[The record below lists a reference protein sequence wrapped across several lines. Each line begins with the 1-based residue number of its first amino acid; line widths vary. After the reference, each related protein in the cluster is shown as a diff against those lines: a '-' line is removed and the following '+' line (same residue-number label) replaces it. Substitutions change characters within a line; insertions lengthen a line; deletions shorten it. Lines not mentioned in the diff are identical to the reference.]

1 MDNQTKK
8 LLSVVGIAVLLLWF
22 TRPKRNM
29 IDSVRNKPKGSGKL
43 SAPKEADSKLAQDQH
58 NGTVGIQA
66 MREAIESGETK
77 KELDKL
83 NRMLL
88 NENGIKVYVMTNG
101 KLCAR
106 NRKGKT
112 VAKEK

>member
-1 MDNQTKK
+1 MDNETKK
-8 LLSVVGIAVLLLWF
+8 LLTVVGIAVVLLWLS
-22 TRPKRNM
+22 RPKRNM
-29 IDSVRNKPKGSGKL
+29 IDGARKRPMGKGKL
-43 SAPKEADSKLAQDQH
+43 SAPKEADSGIANDQH
-58 NGTVGIQA
+58 NGTIGIQA

>member
-8 LLSVVGIAVLLLWF
+8 LLIVIGVAIVILWV
-22 TRPKRNM
+22 
-29 IDSVRNKPKGSGKL
+29 SKPKNNMVDSMRKKGSSKFE
-43 SAPKEADSKLAQDQH
+43 APKTLDSKIAEQQH
-58 NGTVGIQA
+58 NGTIGLQA
-66 MREAIESGETK
+66 MREAIENGETK

-88 NENGIKVYVMTNG
+88 NESGVKVYTMSNG

-112 VAKEK
+112 IAKEK

>member
-8 LLSVVGIAVLLLWF
+8 LLIVVGVAVAVLWIAK
-22 TRPKRNM
+22 PKNNI
-29 IDSVRNKPKGSGKL
+29 IDSARGKRKNSDKL
-43 SAPKEADSKLAQDQH
+43 SAPKTVDSKLAKEQH
-58 NGTVGIQA
+58 DGTVGLQA
-66 MREAIESGETK
+66 MREAISSGENQ

-88 NENGIKVYVMTNG
+88 NETNIKVYTMSNG

-112 VAKEK
+112 VAKEQ

>member
-8 LLSVVGIAVLLLWF
+8 LLIVVAIVIGVLW
-22 TRPKRNM
+22 
-29 IDSVRNKPKGSGKL
+29 ISKPKNNMVDSMRKKGSNKL
-43 SAPKEADSKLAQDQH
+43 DAPKTLDSDIAKQQH

-66 MREAIESGETK
+66 MRQAIENGETK

-88 NENGIKVYVMTNG
+88 NENGVKVYVMSNG

-112 VAKEK
+112 IAKEK

>member
-8 LLSVVGIAVLLLWF
+8 LLSVVGIAVLLLWV

-29 IDSVRNKPKGSGKL
+29 IDGARKKTKGGGKL
-43 SAPKEADSKLAQDQH
+43 SAPKEADSNLAKDQH

>member
-8 LLSVVGIAVLLLWF
+8 LLIVIGVAIVILWVSK
-22 TRPKRNM
+22 PKNNM
-29 IDSVRNKPKGSGKL
+29 VDSMRKKGSGKFE
-43 SAPKEADSKLAQDQH
+43 APKTLDSKIAEQQH
-58 NGTVGIQA
+58 NGTIGLQA
-66 MREAIESGETK
+66 MREAIENGETK

-88 NENGIKVYVMTNG
+88 NESGVKVYTMSNG

-112 VAKEK
+112 IAKEK